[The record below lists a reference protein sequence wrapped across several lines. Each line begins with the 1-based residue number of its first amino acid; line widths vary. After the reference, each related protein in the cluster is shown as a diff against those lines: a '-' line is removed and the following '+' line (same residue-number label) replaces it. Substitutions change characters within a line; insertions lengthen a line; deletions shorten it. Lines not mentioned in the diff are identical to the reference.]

1 MKNETKI
8 LNLFVGNDKYIPAL
22 NQAFKQGD
30 MVCSNQTQCKYTGLP
45 CTNNVWLAI
54 FKYYLKS
61 WKEILI
67 RDRR

>member
-1 MKNETKI
+1 MKKI
-8 LNLFVGNDKYIPAL
+8 KKTIHVYSEG
-22 NQAFKQGD
+22 
-30 MVCSNQTQCKYTGLP
+30 KYTGLP

-67 RDRR
+67 WDRQ